1 MTLAQ
6 LSRRQL
12 LAGLAAAPL
21 VATRALAQSPSHTY
35 VLVHG
40 AWHGGWCWR
49 KVTPLLTAAGH
60 RVYTPTLTGLGE
72 RSHLLTPEVGLETHV
87 KDVTALFEYEDLRNA
102 ILVGHSYGGM
112 VVAGAA
118 PSLVDRLSAVVYL
131 DAFLPDDGKALRD
144 YVPLNAPDGVWRLPV
159 PGKPPRFG
167 VKEPADV
174 EWMEARLTDQPLK
187 AMTEPVRISADISTR
202 VPHTFI
208 LCTKANQFA
217 AAAERAKQRGFKYR
231 EILTAGHDAM
241 ISQPKELAKLLME

>member
-1 MTLAQ
+1 MTLQ

-12 LAGLAAAPL
+12 LAGLTAAPL
-21 VATRALAQSPSHTY
+21 VATRALAQPTSHTY

-60 RVYTPTLTGLGE
+60 RVHTPTLTGLGE

-118 PSLVDRLSAVVYL
+118 PLLVERLSAVVYL
-131 DAFLPDDGKALRD
+131 DAFLPDNRKALRD
-144 YVPLNAPDGVWRLPV
+144 YVALNAPEGVWRLPV

-231 EILTAGHDAM
+231 EMLTAGHDAM

>member
-1 MTLAQ
+1 MTLTQ

-12 LAGLAAAPL
+12 LAGMAATPL
-21 VATRALAQSPSHTY
+21 VATRALAQSASRTY

-49 KVTPLLTAAGH
+49 KVTPLLTASGH
-60 RVYTPTLTGLGE
+60 LVHTPTLTGLGE
-72 RSHLLTPEVGLETHV
+72 RSHLLTPDVGLETHV
-87 KDVTALFEYEDLRNA
+87 KDVTALFEYEDLRNT

-118 PSLVDRLSAVVYL
+118 PSLVERLSAVVYL
-131 DAFLPDDGKALRD
+131 DAFLPDNGKALRD
-144 YVPLNAPDGVWRLPV
+144 YVSLNVPEGVWRLPV

-167 VKEPADV
+167 VKEPADI

-231 EILTAGHDAM
+231 EMLTAGHDAM
-241 ISQPKELAKLLME
+241 ISQPKELAKLLLE